1 MRKIACLWGRI
12 GALVGLGLL
21 MIPQPVYACSAC
33 FGLGVD
39 NETTR
44 GISMA
49 MFGLLAVLGIVW
61 GGIGAFFIN
70 MRRRTKML
78 EPEDWV
84 VTEEGRIETQDDM
97 S

>member
-1 MRKIACLWGRI
+1 MRTLVQWWGRI
-12 GALVGLGLL
+12 GAWVGLGLL
-21 MIPQPVYACSAC
+21 VIPQPVYACSVC
-33 FGLGVD
+33 FGLGVE

-49 MFGLLAVLGIVW
+49 MVGLLAVLGIVW
-61 GGIGAFFIN
+61 GGIGAFIIN
-70 MRRRTKML
+70 VRRRTKML

-84 VTEEGRIETQDDM
+84 VTEEGEIEPRDDL